1 MAANNPSY
9 ASSLYGAP
17 IGAYRGGATTPVILG
32 ISGAAALLFGISLL
46 NAIPP
51 SADPSGMVFT
61 GIIFITIALLFLGVM
76 AWKILKARSA
86 SALLFEQGFVISVR
100 GKTTTARWEDITSVT
115 QKIVRTSYNG
125 IPVGTSYR
133 FTIALANGET
143 VRIDN
148 TFGKPGQLGDAIQR
162 LSANALL
169 PRALATYQSSAWLP
183 FGKISISRAGISDGA
198 ETAPWSFIKPFTLR
212 NGALIIKRT
221 DKRRSWVTMPIAK
234 TPNIY
239 VLMTLVERIQR
250 GAI

>member
-9 ASSLYGAP
+9 ASTLYGAP

-32 ISGAAALLFGISLL
+32 ILGASALLFGIYLL

-61 GIIFITIALLFLGVM
+61 GITFITIALIFLGVM
-76 AWKILKARSA
+76 MWKILKARSA
-86 SALLFEQGFVISVR
+86 SALLFEQGFVISVG

-169 PRALATYQSSAWLP
+169 PRALAAYQSGASLP

-198 ETAPWSFIKPFTLR
+198 ETPPWSFIKPFTLR